1 MERTANK
8 SKNIG
13 LSVGTSS
20 ILVIFVLLCL
30 TTFATLSMV
39 SANADYKLTER
50 AAEAVSDYYAA
61 DTAAEEL
68 LAGITAEL
76 EVFSGAVS
84 GAEYQARAA
93 EELPGLIPGLE
104 SELSPQGRAL
114 LRYCIPIGEIQELSV
129 CLEVLDAPRENYVKR
144 LEWKVL
150 NLPDTSPVDEAI
162 EGLWSG
168 EDAFIPLDVE
178 R

>member
-1 MERTANK
+1 MEAKAGK
-8 SKNIG
+8 SKNVG

-61 DTAAEEL
+61 DTIAEEM
-68 LAGITAEL
+68 LAGISAEL
-76 EVFSGAVS
+76 EALSQTVS
-84 GAEYQARAA
+84 GPEFLTRAA
-93 EELPGLIPGLE
+93 EEIPARVPGVEG
-104 SELSPQGRAL
+104 ELSAAGQTL
-114 LRYCIPIGEIQELSV
+114 LRYRVPIGDIQELSV
-129 CLEVLDAPRENYVKR
+129 CLAVLAVPAPEGGYVER

-150 NLPDTSPVDEAI
+150 NLPDTAPLDEAI
-162 EGLWSG
+162 NGLWTG
-168 EDAFIPLDVE
+168 EESFLPLA
-178 R
+178 